1 MFRLLELG
9 APPVWHDYCSL
20 SSKRRQRMLKISIV
34 ENPYQRRLVME
45 GKLIARWAAEL
56 RAEHLKS
63 EEELDGRELV
73 IDVRHLSAIS
83 QEGENVLLELMNSG
97 VKFRCC
103 GVFNRHV
110 LKDLTRRAR
119 RNLQEVTR

>member
-1 MFRLLELG
+1 M
-9 APPVWHDYCSL
+9 
-20 SSKRRQRMLKISIV
+20 KISLV
-34 ENPYQRRLVME
+34 EHPYQRRLVLE
-45 GKLIARWAAEL
+45 GKLIAPWAAEL
-56 RAEHLKS
+56 RAESLKA

-103 GVFNRHV
+103 GVFTRHV
-110 LKDLTRRAR
+110 LKELTRRAR
-119 RNLQEVTR
+119 RNLQEVPR